1 MRVKGKAMRID
12 GYYAMGMGILALEE
26 DYILEVEDYIL
37 LDQLDYM
44 ELEVEDYILLE
55 EV

>member
-12 GYYAMGMGILALEE
+12 GYYAMGMGILASEE
-26 DYILEVEDYIL
+26 DYILL
-37 LDQLDYM
+37 NQLDYM

>member
-12 GYYAMGMGILALEE
+12 GYYAMGMGIPALVE
-26 DYILEVEDYIL
+26 DYILLEL

-44 ELEVEDYILLE
+44 ELEGEDYILLE